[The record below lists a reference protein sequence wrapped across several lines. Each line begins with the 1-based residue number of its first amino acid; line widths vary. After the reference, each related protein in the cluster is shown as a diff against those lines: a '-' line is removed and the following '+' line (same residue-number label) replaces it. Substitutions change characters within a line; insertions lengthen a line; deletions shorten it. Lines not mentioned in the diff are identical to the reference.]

1 MTVLIPLGCVLLR
14 FARVRF
20 LVVCV
25 CVWGGGGGGL
35 IWFGFFFFRWGA
47 GVVFCFACLF
57 VVVGGVGEG
66 SLK

>member
-1 MTVLIPLGCVLLR
+1 MCCCVL
-14 FARVRF
+14 RVFVF
-20 LVVCV
+20 LLCV
-25 CVWGGGGGGL
+25 CVGGGGGGVDL
-35 IWFGFFFFRWGA
+35 VWFLLFRWGA